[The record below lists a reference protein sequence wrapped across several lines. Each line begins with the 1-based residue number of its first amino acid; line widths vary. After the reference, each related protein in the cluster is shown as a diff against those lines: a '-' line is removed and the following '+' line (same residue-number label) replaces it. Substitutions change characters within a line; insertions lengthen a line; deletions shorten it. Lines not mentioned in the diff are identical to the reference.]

1 MTKTRTKTRTKA
13 KAEAGAETVV
23 DRLARLGLA
32 ARGVVY
38 LLIAWTAVRI
48 AFSSGGSGS
57 GGGEADR
64 QGAMAVFAH
73 NVAGKVVLVVM
84 AIGFAGYAIWRL
96 TEAGWG
102 HRGADVPSRWAKRGG
117 SLCRAALYGVFAWS
131 AMHAVVRGQGGQGS
145 NSTSKQT
152 TAGLLGHSGGR
163 VVVVLLG
170 AGFVIAGIVL
180 AVRGVLRKFE
190 RKLRTQ
196 DMGDR
201 TEVVVAALGVGG
213 QTARGV
219 VFGIVGGFFVDAAAS
234 YDPQKAQGLDGALR
248 SLARAPLGPALLVV
262 VAAGLAAFGAY
273 SLAESRW
280 RET

>member
-1 MTKTRTKTRTKA
+1 MTPRPG
-13 KAEAGAETVV
+13 AEAMTVV

-32 ARGVVY
+32 ARGLVY

-48 AFSSGGSGS
+48 ASAGSGS

-64 QGAMAVFAH
+64 KGAMATFAH
-73 NVAGKVVLVVM
+73 NTPGKIVLVVM
-84 AIGFAGYAIWRL
+84 ALGFAGYAIWRL
-96 TEAGWG
+96 TEVVWG
-102 HRGADVPSRWAKRGG
+102 HRDDDGAARWVKRGG
-117 SLCRAALYGVFAWS
+117 SLCRAVLYGVFAWS
-131 AMHAVVRGQGGQGS
+131 AMRAAVQGESGQGS

-163 VVVVLLG
+163 VAVILLG
-170 AGFVIAGIVL
+170 AGFIIAGIAL
-180 AVRGVLRKFE
+180 AARGVLRKFE
-190 RKLRTQ
+190 RKLRTK
-196 DMGDR
+196 DMGKR
-201 TEVVVAALGVGG
+201 TEAVVAVLGVGG

-219 VFGIVGGFFVDAAAS
+219 VFAVVGGFFVDAAIR

-248 SLARAPLGPALLVV
+248 SLARAPLGAAMLAI
-262 VAAGLAAFGAY
+262 VAVGLAAFGAY

>member
-1 MTKTRTKTRTKA
+1 VKPRRDSDAMN
-13 KAEAGAETVV
+13 VV

-32 ARGVVY
+32 ARGLVY

-48 AFSSGGSGS
+48 ASAGSGG

-64 QGAMAVFAH
+64 KGAMATFAH
-73 NVAGKVVLVVM
+73 NGAGKGVLVVM
-84 AIGFAGYAIWRL
+84 AIGFAGYATWRL
-96 TEAGWG
+96 TEVVWG
-102 HRGADVPSRWAKRGG
+102 HRDDDGASRWVKRGA
-117 SLCRAALYGVFAWS
+117 SLCRAVLYGVFAWS
-131 AMHAVVRGQGGQGS
+131 AMRAAVQGQSGQGS

-163 VVVVLLG
+163 VAVVLLG
-170 AGFVIAGIVL
+170 AGFVIAGL
-180 AVRGVLRKFE
+180 ALTARGVLRKFE

-196 DMGDR
+196 DMGKR
-201 TEVVVAALGVGG
+201 TEAVVAVLGVGG

-219 VFGIVGGFFVDAAAS
+219 VFAVVGGFFIDAAVS

-248 SLARAPLGPALLVV
+248 SLARAPLGTALLAI
-262 VAAGLAAFGAY
+262 VAVGLAAFGAY

>member
-1 MTKTRTKTRTKA
+1 VIRSKA
-13 KAEAGAETVV
+13 KAEADAETVV

-32 ARGVVY
+32 SRGTVY

-48 AFSSGGSGS
+48 AFADSDSVSGGGG

-64 QGAMAVFAH
+64 QGAMAMFAD

-84 AIGFAGYAIWRL
+84 AIGFAGYAVWRL
-96 TEAGWG
+96 TEVVWG
-102 HRGADVPSRWAKRGG
+102 HRDSDGAVRWVKRGG
-117 SLCRAALYGVFAWS
+117 SLCRAVLYGVFAWS
-131 AMHAVVRGQGGQGS
+131 AMRAVVHGHSGQGS

-163 VVVVLLG
+163 VAVVLLG
-170 AGFVIAGIVL
+170 AGFLAGGVAL

-196 DMGDR
+196 DMGKR
-201 TEVVVAALGVGG
+201 VEAIVAALGVGG
-213 QTARGV
+213 QTARGL
-219 VFGIVGGFFVDAAAS
+219 VFGIVGGFFVDASVS
-234 YDPQKAQGLDGALR
+234 YDPNKAQGLDGALR
-248 SLARAPLGPALLVV
+248 SLAKAPLGAALLVV
-262 VAAGLAAFGAY
+262 VAVGLAAFGAY
-273 SLAESRW
+273 SLAEARY